1 MRCRAYA
8 LDRRVALRDWSAR
21 RGDLRA
27 GSLDYPGGFASCHL
41 WPSVAIVSE
50 TCAREQFPGENAIGK
65 EIQLGGR
72 DDQKLWST
80 IVGIV
85 GDVRQYGLDVKPDI
99 AAYIVQSQNLS
110 FGFSLV
116 VRTAVEP
123 LLMERTVRA
132 AFLTVDP
139 TQPVFRVQPMETY
152 IASSLSQRRFT
163 LGLIA
168 LFGGLALALA
178 GVGIYGM
185 TAYTVTL
192 RTREIGIRMALGAE
206 RGSVLAMVLRGG
218 AALALAG
225 LAAGS
230 MIAWGMTRVLG
241 SLLFQV
247 APTDVT
253 TFVAVAVLLSA
264 VAMLASYL
272 PARRAASVDP
282 LIALKYE

>member
-1 MRCRAYA
+1 MRCRAHA
-8 LDRRVALRDWSAR
+8 LDWRVALRDWSAR

-27 GSLDYPGGFASCHL
+27 GSLGYPGGFASCHL

-72 DDQKLWST
+72 DDQKPWST

-116 VRTAVEP
+116 VRTAVDP
-123 LLMERTVRA
+123 RLMERTVRA
-132 AFLTVDP
+132 AFLAVDP
-139 TQPVFRVQPMETY
+139 TQPVFRIQPMETY

-168 LFGGLALALA
+168 RFGGLALALA
-178 GVGIYGM
+178 GVGIYGV

-218 AALALAG
+218 AALAL
-225 LAAGS
+225 
-230 MIAWGMTRVLG
+230 AWGMTRVLG